1 MKQTI
6 NDLWYGRIT
15 PWEWCGGNDPKI
27 RELLELMERNRGLV
41 QCSTEEQRE
50 LLEKYTDCVEEY
62 TQRMLEQAF
71 SQGFVLGG
79 RLEAEVLRE
88 PF

>member
-15 PWEWCGGNDPKI
+15 PWKWCGGNDPKI
-27 RELLELMERNRGLV
+27 RELLELMERNRGRLV
-41 QCSTEEQRE
+41 QCSTEVQRE
-50 LLEKYTDCVEEY
+50 LLEKYTDCAEEY
-62 TQRMLEQAF
+62 TQRMLETE
-71 SQGFVLGG
+71 VLG
-79 RLEAEVLRE
+79 E